1 MTRLGSE
8 SPARDPRRP
17 RKPIVLAEAIAEG
30 IVDARMRP
38 GDRLPVEAAMVLQ
51 YGAGRA
57 SIREALRILEAEGI
71 VETRVGASGG
81 AFVASPRRESIARPL
96 SVLMRMSDIGL
107 REILDARLLVEPA
120 LAASAAVHRTTEQ
133 ATQLQDAAA
142 ALELL
147 DEGGEE
153 WRRMNREFH
162 TAIAEAAAN
171 RPLAVMWDVL
181 SMIAD
186 GHDAG
191 VRYPAHSLHDA
202 EAAHRKI
209 LKAIV
214 AGDADTAEAAMRTHL
229 EAMAAHVAAE
239 YPELLGEPVALVRS
253 RT

>member
-1 MTRLGSE
+1 MTGLRSA
-8 SPARDPRRP
+8 SPARDQRRP

-30 IVDARMRP
+30 IVQAGMRP

-71 VETRVGASGG
+71 VETRVGAGGG

-107 REILDARLLVEPA
+107 REILDARLLIEPA
-120 LAASAAVHRTTEQ
+120 LAASAAVHRTSEQ
-133 ATQLQDAAA
+133 VTQLQDAAQ

-147 DEGGEE
+147 DEGGED

-214 AGDADTAEAAMRTHL
+214 VGDAETAEAAMRAHL
-229 EAMAAHVAAE
+229 EAMAAHVAVH
-239 YPELLGEPVALVRS
+239 YPELLSEPVALVRS

>member
-1 MTRLGSE
+1 MAVSR
-8 SPARDPRRP
+8 PATTPVGPRRP
-17 RKPIVLAEAIAEG
+17 RKPIVLADAIAEG
-30 IVDARMRP
+30 IAQTRMRP

-71 VETRVGASGG
+71 VETRVGAGGG

-107 REILDARLLVEPA
+107 REILDARLLIEPA
-120 LAASAAVHRTTEQ
+120 LAASAATHRTPEQ
-133 ATQLQDAAA
+133 ATRLQDAAT
-142 ALELL
+142 ALEQL

-162 TAIAEAAAN
+162 TSIAEAAAN

-214 AGDADTAEAAMRTHL
+214 AGDAGTAETAMRTHL
-229 EAMAAHVAAE
+229 EAMAAHVSAE
-239 YPELLGEPVALVRS
+239 YPELLGEPIALVRS